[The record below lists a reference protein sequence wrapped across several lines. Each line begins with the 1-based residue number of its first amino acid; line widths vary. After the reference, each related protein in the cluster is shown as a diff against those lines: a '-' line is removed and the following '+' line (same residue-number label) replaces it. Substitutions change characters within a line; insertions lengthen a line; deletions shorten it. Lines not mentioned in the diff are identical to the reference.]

1 MFVSFYRALRFAGQN
16 FWRNIWLS
24 VVTVTILTLSI
35 FSVSIL
41 GVINTLSNVA
51 LNKLEEKIDIS
62 VYLKPELK
70 TDDIQLVKTN
80 LESIPGVK
88 SVAIVP
94 AEEALKIFKEK
105 YQNNPLIAEALLEL
119 GTNPLGS
126 SLTVKALTEEGY
138 TTILNE
144 LEGDTYEKY
153 IQETRFED
161 YRTVIQ
167 SFAKITDRV
176 KKGGLAVSLLFI
188 IISLLV
194 VFNTIRMN
202 IYTHREELGIMRL
215 VGATSW
221 FIRAPLLIESLIYAF
236 LATAVTSILFYPLL
250 TALQPYISSFFN
262 GYDFNIVQY
271 FTERW
276 FVFFGS
282 LFLGSAVLSM
292 LASTVAMRR
301 YLKV

>member
-1 MFVSFYRALRFAGQN
+1 MFLSLYRALRFAGQN

-35 FSVSIL
+35 FSVAAL

-51 LNKLEEKIDIS
+51 LSKLEEKIDIS

-70 TDDIQLVKTN
+70 TEDIQTVKTQ
-80 LESIPGVK
+80 LEAVPGVK
-88 SVAIVP
+88 SVGVISAD
-94 AEEALKIFKEK
+94 EALKTFREK
-105 YQNNPLIAEALLEL
+105 YQNNPLIGEALLEL
-119 GTNPLGS
+119 GSNPLGA
-126 SLTVKALTEEGY
+126 SLTVKALTETGY
-138 TTILNE
+138 TAILDE
-144 LEGDTYEKY
+144 LEEDKYQPY

-161 YRTVIQ
+161 YRTVID

-176 KKGGLAVSLLFI
+176 KKAGLAVSLLFI
-188 IISLLV
+188 FIALLV

-215 VGATSW
+215 VGATSS
-221 FIRAPLLIESLIYAF
+221 FIRAPMLIESLIYAF
-236 LATAVTSILFYPLL
+236 LATAITSIIFYPVL

-262 GYDFNIVQY
+262 GYDFNIVEY
-271 FTERW
+271 FTQRW
-276 FVFFGS
+276 FSFFGS

-292 LASTVAMRR
+292 LASAVAMRR
-301 YLKV
+301 YLKI